1 MMKEKERWEK
11 MDNHLLPL
19 DGVEKLSKQ
28 TIKVFGDPYK
38 VIIIIER
45 IEKALFDGL
54 IWLQSGSI
62 WKIRLKV
69 AEKND
74 QQYTR

>member
-1 MMKEKERWEK
+1 

-54 IWLQSGSI
+54 I
-62 WKIRLKV
+62 
-69 AEKND
+69 
-74 QQYTR
+74 